1 MPDTS
6 TTAPYQLM
14 PPLSNEEFLALKED
28 IKDRG
33 VAVAIEF
40 DGDGNILDGHHRLR
54 AYDELLDEGYDVP
67 MYDQKIM
74 HFENE
79 EAKRDYV
86 LALNLKRRHLTGE
99 QKASL
104 FARLRQPPFNMTL
117 QAIARVANVG
127 VGTVWRKLEEVPDD
141 VRETL
146 DQLQTIGKD
155 GKTYPA
161 VYGGAVER
169 TIIPAEKALRD
180 HTSKGYTSGDQS
192 DEIERK
198 FLIVI
203 TCPNEDTQ
211 SMILGILAE
220 EDFASWDGTTIK
232 AIMS

>member
-14 PPLSNEEFLALKED
+14 PPLSDDEYNALKSD
-28 IKDRG
+28 IKERG

-40 DGDGNILDGHHRLR
+40 DGDGNLLDGHHRLR
-54 AYDELLDEGYDVP
+54 AYEELIDEGFDVP
-67 MYDQKIM
+67 MYDQKVM

-99 QKASL
+99 QKAL
-104 FARLRQPPFNMTL
+104 LYARLRQPPFNMTL

-127 VGTVWRKLEEVPDD
+127 VGTVWRKLEEVPAD

-146 DQLQTIGKD
+146 DQLETIG
-155 GKTYPA
+155 TYPA

-192 DEIERK
+192 SEIAPK

-203 TCPNEDTQ
+203 TCPDEDTQ
-211 SMILGILAE
+211 SNILEGLPAQ
-220 EDFASWDGTTIK
+220 DWADDGVSIK
-232 AIMS
+232 AIIS